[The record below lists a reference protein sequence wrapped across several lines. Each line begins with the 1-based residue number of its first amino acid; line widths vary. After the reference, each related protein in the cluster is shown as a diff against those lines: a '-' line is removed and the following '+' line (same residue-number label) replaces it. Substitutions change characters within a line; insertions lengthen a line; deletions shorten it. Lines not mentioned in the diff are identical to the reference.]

1 MIDVFALITQ
11 ARDQDGSDLHMV
23 VDSPPLVRVRGSL
36 VQLPVPV
43 LTPRDTEDALAQLA
57 QPQERE
63 VFQEEMELDF
73 GFTMPGVGRLRCNAA
88 RQRGA
93 VSLAVRLLPPEIP
106 TIEDLELPDICKELI
121 TFPRGLVVVTG
132 PTGSGKST
140 TLAAMMQH
148 LNHTEAKHVVTIE
161 DPIEYLHPAVR
172 CAITQR
178 QLGTDTRSFA
188 HALKHV
194 LRQNPDVIM
203 VGEMRDLDTA
213 AAVLNVAET
222 GHLVLSTSHAPSTY
236 QALERIIDLFPP
248 HERHLAQTRLASLM
262 VGVLCQSL
270 VPRAIGTG
278 RIAAVEVLLAN
289 GAVKNLIREGKIYQ
303 LPNVIRTSR
312 DDGMISLDESLV
324 DLYRREK
331 IDRDTVFDYCNDMEE
346 VERLMGG
353 KTRPSNGR
361 RKSKSS
367 SGTTLSM
374 LL

>member
-1 MIDVFALITQ
+1 MIDIFALITE
-11 ARDQDGSDLHMV
+11 ARDRDGSDLHMV

-36 VQLPVPV
+36 EQLPIPA
-43 LTPRDTEDALAQLA
+43 LTPRDTEDALSQLA
-57 QPQERE
+57 QAEEVE
-63 VFQEEMELDF
+63 VFQQEMELDF

-88 RQRGA
+88 KQRGA
-93 VSLAVRLLPPEIP
+93 VSLAVRLLPPQIP
-106 TIEDLELPDICKELI
+106 TIEKLELPDICKELI
-121 TFPRGLVVVTG
+121 TVPRGLVVVTG

-148 LNHTEAKHVVTIE
+148 LNHTEAKHIITIE
-161 DPIEYLHPAVR
+161 DPIEYLHPAVK

-178 QLGTDTRSFA
+178 QLGTDTRSFG

-270 VPRAIGTG
+270 VPRASGSG

-289 GAVKNLIREGKIYQ
+289 AAVKNLIREGKIYQ

-312 DDGMISLDESLV
+312 DEGMITLDESLV

-331 IDRDTVFDYCNDMEE
+331 IDRDTVFDYCNETEE

-353 KTRPSNGR
+353 HRSGRSGNGR
-361 RKSKSS
+361 RKPKS
-367 SGTTLSM
+367 TTLSM
-374 LL
+374 LF

>member
-1 MIDVFALITQ
+1 MIDIFALITE
-11 ARDQDGSDLHMV
+11 ARDRDGSDLHMV

-36 VQLPVPV
+36 EHLDALP
-43 LTPRDTEDALAQLA
+43 LTMRDTEDALTQLA
-57 QPQERE
+57 LPEDVEIFQRE
-63 VFQEEMELDF
+63 KELDF

-88 RQRGA
+88 KQRGA
-93 VSLAVRLLPPEIP
+93 VSLAVRLLPPAIP
-106 TIEDLELPDICKELI
+106 TVEELELPEICKDLI
-121 TFPRGLVVVTG
+121 TVPRGLVVVTG

-148 LNHTEAKHVVTIE
+148 LNNTEAKHVVTIE
-161 DPIEYLHPAVR
+161 DPIEYIHPSVR

-178 QLGTDTRSFA
+178 QLGTDTLSFG

-270 VPRAIGTG
+270 VPRSIGTG

-289 GAVKNLIREGKIYQ
+289 GAVRNLIREGKIYQ

-312 DDGMISLDESLV
+312 DEGMITLDESLV
-324 DLYRREK
+324 DLYRRQK
-331 IDRDTVFDYCNDMEE
+331 IDKDTVFDYCNESDE

-353 KTRPSNGR
+353 KGVKSGNGR
-361 RKSKSS
+361 RKTKS
-367 SGTTLSM
+367 TTLSS
-374 LL
+374 LI

>member
-1 MIDVFALITQ
+1 MIDIFALITE
-11 ARDQDGSDLHMV
+11 ARDRAGSDLHMV

-36 VQLPVPV
+36 EHLAAPP
-43 LTPRDTEDALAQLA
+43 LTAQDTEDALAQLA
-57 QPQERE
+57 LPEDVEIFQRE
-63 VFQEEMELDF
+63 KELDF

-88 RQRGA
+88 KQRGA
-93 VSLAVRLLPPEIP
+93 VSLAVRLLPPQIP
-106 TIEDLELPDICKELI
+106 TIEELELPDICKDLI
-121 TFPRGLVVVTG
+121 TVPRGLVVVTG

-161 DPIEYLHPAVR
+161 DPIEYIHPSVK

-178 QLGTDTRSFA
+178 QLGTDTQSFS

-262 VGVLCQSL
+262 VGVLCQTL
-270 VPRAIGTG
+270 VPRSIGTG

-289 GAVKNLIREGKIYQ
+289 GAVRNLIREGKIYQ

-312 DDGMISLDESLV
+312 DEGMITLDESLV

-331 IDRDTVFDYCNDMEE
+331 IDKDTVFDYCNETEE
-346 VERLMGG
+346 VERLMGSRG
-353 KTRPSNGR
+353 SRSGNGR
-361 RKSKSS
+361 RKTKS
-367 SGTTLSM
+367 TTLSM
-374 LL
+374 LF

>member
-1 MIDVFALITQ
+1 M
-11 ARDQDGSDLHMV
+11 
-23 VDSPPLVRVRGSL
+23 
-36 VQLPVPV
+36 
-43 LTPRDTEDALAQLA
+43 
-57 QPQERE
+57 
-63 VFQEEMELDF
+63 
-73 GFTMPGVGRLRCNAA
+73 
-88 RQRGA
+88 
-93 VSLAVRLLPPEIP
+93 
-106 TIEDLELPDICKELI
+106 
-121 TFPRGLVVVTG
+121 
-132 PTGSGKST
+132 
-140 TLAAMMQH
+140 
-148 LNHTEAKHVVTIE
+148 VTIE
-161 DPIEYLHPAVR
+161 DPIEYLHPAVK

-178 QLGTDTRSFA
+178 QLGTDTLSFA

-248 HERHLAQTRLASLM
+248 HERHMAQTRLASLM

-289 GAVKNLIREGKIYQ
+289 SAVKNLVREGKIYQ

-312 DDGMISLDESLV
+312 DEGMITLDESLV

-331 IDRDTVFDYCNDMEE
+331 IDRDTVFDYCNESAE
-346 VERLMGG
+346 VERLMGSRV
-353 KTRPSNGR
+353 RPSNGR
-361 RKSKSS
+361 RKHKADTSTK
-367 SGTTLSM
+367 LSM
-374 LL
+374 EL

>member
-1 MIDVFALITQ
+1 MIDIFALITE
-11 ARDQDGSDLHMV
+11 ARDRDGSDLHMV

-36 VQLPVPV
+36 EQLPIPA
-43 LTPRDTEDALAQLA
+43 LTPRDTEDALNQLA
-57 QPQERE
+57 QAEEVE
-63 VFQEEMELDF
+63 VFQHEMELDF

-88 RQRGA
+88 KQRGA
-93 VSLAVRLLPPEIP
+93 VSLAVRLLPPQIP
-106 TIEDLELPDICKELI
+106 TIEKLELPDICKELI
-121 TFPRGLVVVTG
+121 TVPRGLVVVTG

-148 LNHTEAKHVVTIE
+148 LNHTEAKHIITIE
-161 DPIEYLHPAVR
+161 DPIEYLHPAVK

-178 QLGTDTRSFA
+178 QLGTDTRSFG

-270 VPRAIGTG
+270 VPRASGSG

-289 GAVKNLIREGKIYQ
+289 AAVKNLIREGKIYQ

-312 DDGMISLDESLV
+312 DEGMITLDESLV

-331 IDRDTVFDYCNDMEE
+331 IDRDTVFDYCNETEE

-353 KTRPSNGR
+353 HRSGRSGNGR
-361 RKSKSS
+361 RKPKS
-367 SGTTLSM
+367 TTLSM
-374 LL
+374 LF

>member
-1 MIDVFALITQ
+1 MIDIFALITE
-11 ARDQDGSDLHMV
+11 ARDRDGSDLHMV

-36 VQLPVPV
+36 EHLAAPP
-43 LTPRDTEDALAQLA
+43 LASRDTEDALSQLA
-57 QPQERE
+57 LPEEIE
-63 VFQEEMELDF
+63 VFQREKELDF

-88 RQRGA
+88 KQRGA
-93 VSLAVRLLPPEIP
+93 VSLAIRLLPPAIP
-106 TIEDLELPDICKELI
+106 TIEELELPEICKDLI
-121 TFPRGLVVVTG
+121 TVPRGLVVVTG

-161 DPIEYLHPAVR
+161 DPIEYVHPSVK

-178 QLGTDTRSFA
+178 QLGTDTLSFG

-262 VGVLCQSL
+262 VGVLCQTL
-270 VPRAIGTG
+270 VPRSIGTG
-278 RIAAVEVLLAN
+278 RIAAVEVMLSN
-289 GAVKNLIREGKIYQ
+289 SAVRNLIREGKIYQ

-312 DDGMISLDESLV
+312 DEGMITLDESLV

-331 IDRDTVFDYCNDMEE
+331 IDKDTVFDYCNESDE
-346 VERLMGG
+346 VERLMGSRSVRSG
-353 KTRPSNGR
+353 NGR
-361 RKSKSS
+361 RKTKS
-367 SGTTLSM
+367 TTLSSLM
-374 LL
+374 F

>member
-1 MIDVFALITQ
+1 MDIFALITE
-11 ARDQDGSDLHMV
+11 ARDRDGSDLHMV

-36 VQLPVPV
+36 VQLPEVPV
-43 LTPRDTEDALAQLA
+43 TARDTEDALAQLA
-57 QPQERE
+57 QPEECE
-63 VFQEEMELDF
+63 VFLRELELDF
-73 GFTMPGVGRLRCNAA
+73 AFTMPGVGRLRCNAA
-88 RQRGA
+88 KQRGA
-93 VSLAVRLLPPEIP
+93 ISLAVRLLPPEIP
-106 TIEDLELPDICKELI
+106 TLEELELPDICKELI
-121 TFPRGLVVVTG
+121 SYPRGLVVVTV

-161 DPIEYLHPAVR
+161 DPIEYLHPAVK

-178 QLGTDTRSFA
+178 QLGTDTLSFA

-248 HERHLAQTRLASLM
+248 HERHMAQTRLASLM

-289 GAVKNLIREGKIYQ
+289 SAVKNLVREGKIYQ

-312 DDGMISLDESLV
+312 DEGMITLDESLV

-331 IDRDTVFDYCNDMEE
+331 IDRDTVFDYCNESAE
-346 VERLMGG
+346 VERLMGSRV
-353 KTRPSNGR
+353 RPSNGR
-361 RKSKSS
+361 RKHKVD

-374 LL
+374 EM